1 MSDPRVAD
9 LGVASPTAV
18 QTFSISLALRNQ
30 AALEKRLRTGGKGQ
44 AEKLGKGVY
53 GRVAQTGKDRIF
65 VVLAE
70 FGDRR
75 HQAYQDDPDSGAQRY
90 DGPLHNQIPK
100 PDRKWDGN
108 ATDDNSTNWV
118 KDFNQA
124 HYEQMMFGKGESFKD
139 FYTKLSNGRFLAKGE
154 VQNWVQVP
162 YNESRY
168 GSNNY
173 SDASTYWPF
182 IRDSASSWYDAQK
195 AAGKTDAQI
204 TDYLKQFDQVE
215 QQHPY
220 SVWARRATL
229 MSAFCSY
236 QANEYDTAISTADQ
250 YISLHPGS
258 PEVAY
263 AFYLKAISL
272 YEQIVDVGRD
282 QTNTEG
288 ALVALQDVVQRF
300 PDTEYAR
307 DATLKID
314 LTMDHLAGKQMEVG
328 RYYLT
333 RGDYIGA
340 INRFR
345 VVVEQYQTTSQIAEA
360 LERLTEAYYSMGLDS
375 EAQTAA
381 AVLGANYPGSG
392 WYQNAYN
399 ILKGRNLTPAAD
411 KNSWIYQAFHKI
423 F

>member
-1 MSDPRVAD
+1 MSRTSFRPTRILTAGL
-9 LGVASPTAV
+9 LGL
-18 QTFSISLALRNQ
+18 SLML
-30 AALEKRLRTGGKGQ
+30 GGCSW
-44 AEKLGKGVY
+44 LGL
-53 GRVAQTGKDRIF
+53 D
-65 VVLAE
+65 
-70 FGDRR
+70 
-75 HQAYQDDPDSGAQRY
+75 
-90 DGPLHNQIPK
+90 
-100 PDRKWDGN
+100 
-108 ATDDNSTNWV
+108 DDNADN
-118 KDFNQA
+118 
-124 HYEQMMFGKGESFKD
+124 
-139 FYTKLSNGRFLAKGE
+139 
-154 VQNWVQVP
+154 
-162 YNESRY
+162 
-168 GSNNY
+168 
-173 SDASTYWPF
+173 DAN
-182 IRDSASSWYDAQK
+182 K
-195 AAGKTDAQI
+195 AAAAYKERPIELIYGDAWKQI
-204 TDYLKQFDQVE
+204 NNGNWAEAAKQFDQVE

-399 ILKGRNLTPAAD
+399 ILKGRNLMPAAD